1 MMFGSGY
8 QAYQKS
14 NILTGDPKRLII
26 LCYEEAIQGLIQA
39 KTKYLTRE
47 YEAKGKAVQRAL
59 DLLNHLRETLDFER
73 GGEIATQ
80 LDRLY
85 GFMIAHIVKSD
96 QRKDGTGFAQVAE
109 MLEQLK
115 SAWEEALY
123 RQPGNKNP
131 FLQNEGLPSPT
142 PGEGILLR

>member
-1 MMFGSGY
+1 MFGSGY
-8 QAYQKS
+8 QAYQNS
-14 NILTGDPKRLII
+14 NILTSDPKRLII
-26 LCYEEAIQGLIQA
+26 LCYEETIQSLIRA
-39 KTKYLTRE
+39 KAKYQTQE
-47 YEAKGKAVQRAL
+47 YEAKGKAVQKAL

-73 GGEIATQ
+73 GGEIAKQ

-96 QRKDGTGFAQVAE
+96 QRRDGTGFSQVAE

-115 SAWEEALY
+115 SAWEEAIY

-131 FLQNEGLPSPT
+131 FLQNEGVSLST
-142 PGEGILLR
+142 QERGIPLR

>member
-1 MMFGSGY
+1 MFGSGY

-14 NILTGDPKRLII
+14 HILTADPKRLII
-26 LCYEEAIQGLIQA
+26 LCYEEAIQSLVQA
-39 KTKYLTRE
+39 KAKYLSLD
-47 YEAKGKAVQRAL
+47 YEAKGRAVQKAL

-73 GGEIATQ
+73 GGEIAGH

-85 GFMIAHIVKSD
+85 GFMIGHTLKSD
-96 QRKDGTGFAQVAE
+96 HRRDVNGFSEVVG

-123 RQPGNKNP
+123 RQQGGDSLFPQKECLS
-131 FLQNEGLPSPT
+131 FPT
-142 PGEGILLR
+142 LKEGIPLR